1 MSALPPVEEME
12 AARLRRD
19 PAYDGIFFV
28 CVKTTGIFCRPHCPA
43 RSPLAKNVEYFATAA
58 EALFAGYRPCK
69 RCRPMAVENQPDW
82 ATALIAEV
90 EANPTVRIKEGDLRQ
105 RGIDPATVRRHFL
118 KQYGM
123 TFQAY
128 CRARRL
134 TASFTSIKAGAMV
147 DDAVLESGYDSH
159 SGFRDAFLKTFGIA
173 PHKSPQGDCV
183 FVAWI
188 PSPLGPLV
196 AGATDEGVCLLE
208 FTDRRMLEAQF
219 QTVRRLFKVPV
230 APGTNH
236 HLERL
241 KSELCDYFA
250 GKLHRFSV
258 PLVFPGSPFQR
269 RVWEALLNVPY
280 GETRSYQ
287 DLAHTIGSAAAVRA
301 VGRANGMNRIGI
313 IIPCHRIVNKNG
325 ELGGYGGGLRR
336 KQFLLDL
343 ERANALVE
351 AAS

>member
-1 MSALPPVEEME
+1 MSALPPIAEME
-12 AARLRRD
+12 AARERRD

-28 CVKTTGIFCRPHCPA
+28 CVKTTGIFCRPTCPA
-43 RSPLAKNVEYFATAA
+43 RTPLAKNVEYFATAA

-69 RCRPMAVENQPDW
+69 RCRPMAIVNQPEW

-90 EANPTVRIKEGDLRQ
+90 EANPQGRIREGDLRK
-105 RGIDPATVRRHFL
+105 RGIDPATVRRHFMRE
-118 KQYGM
+118 YGM

-134 TASFTSIKAGAMV
+134 THAFTSIKSGAMV

-173 PHKSPQGDCV
+173 PGKSNKKDCV

-188 PSPLGPLV
+188 QSPLGPLV
-196 AGATDEGVCLLE
+196 AGATDEGICLLE

-219 QTVRRLFKVPV
+219 QTVRRHFQVPV
-230 APGTNH
+230 VPGTNR

-241 KSELCDYFA
+241 QAELAEYFE
-250 GKLHRFSV
+250 GKLSDFTV

-269 RVWEALLNVPY
+269 KVWEELLRVPY

-287 DLAHTIGSAAAVRA
+287 DLAYRIGSAAAVRA
-301 VGRANGMNRIGI
+301 VGRANAVNRIGI

-343 ERANALVE
+343 ERSHRVTE